1 MLRVVIAGTRGS
13 TPREVGAFMLVT
25 PGAQTGTIG
34 GGALEWSCLDQARRI
49 LHGEAI
55 AREQCYTLGPEADQC
70 CGGSVTVHFEPVF
83 DLDREVARLETSH
96 EARPVLLVFGAG
108 HVGRALVQ
116 SSSLLPLSVRWIDSR
131 PTEFGRV
138 PHGVAACVTD
148 DWEGEIRALRPGDG
162 VVIMTPSHTLD
173 ALITAAAL
181 ERGDLAYVGLIG
193 SNSKRRRFEAGFR
206 ALGIAQERIDTLVC
220 PIGAHPIRDKRP
232 QIIAALVTA
241 EMAIALV
248 PRSAEYG
255 SENHHADRVARTR
268 PAKERDENR
277 QHPSATHR

>member
-1 MLRVVIAGTRGS
+1 MLRVVIAGTKGS
-13 TPREVGAFMLVT
+13 SPREAGAFMLVT
-25 PGAQTGTIG
+25 PEAQTGTIG

-49 LHGEAI
+49 LRGEAI
-55 AREQCYTLGPEADQC
+55 AREQRYVLGPEADQC

-83 DLDREVARLETSH
+83 DLDREVSRLETSH
-96 EARPVLLVFGAG
+96 EARPVLLIFGAG
-108 HVGRALVQ
+108 HVGRALAQ
-116 SSSLLPLSVRWIDSR
+116 STSLLPLSIRWIDSR
-131 PTEFGRV
+131 AAEFGRV

-148 DWEGEIRALRPGDG
+148 DWEEEVKSLRPGDG
-162 VVIMTPSHTLD
+162 IVIMTPSHMLD

-193 SNSKRRRFEAGFR
+193 SNGKRRRFEAGFR

-232 QIIAALVTA
+232 QIIAALVAA
-241 EMAIALV
+241 ELAIALV
-248 PRSAEYG
+248 PRSAEHG
-255 SENHHADRVARTR
+255 SEGHHADKAVRTCH
-268 PAKERDENR
+268 AEERDENR